1 MCVQDSD
8 LSTLSSF
15 RKIEREMSLFFLTT
29 QKPRKR
35 WPQKISAIAKE
46 KSDFPFSKLHRKD
59 FFLQKKSFDV
69 GGKSAYIFLTFLM
82 YLTV

>member
-15 RKIEREMSLFFLTT
+15 RKIEREMSLFSLLLKS
-29 QKPRKR
+29 QEKDGHK
-35 WPQKISAIAKE
+35 KISAIAKE

-59 FFLQKKSFDV
+59 FFLEKKSFDV